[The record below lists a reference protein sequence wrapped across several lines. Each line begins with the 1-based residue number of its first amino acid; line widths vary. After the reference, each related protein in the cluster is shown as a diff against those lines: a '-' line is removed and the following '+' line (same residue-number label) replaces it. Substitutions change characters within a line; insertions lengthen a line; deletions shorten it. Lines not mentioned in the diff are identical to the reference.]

1 MFILLFVCWIIFNQN
16 LTLEIVIFG
25 LAVCGAVYFFVCR
38 FMDYSVKK
46 DIFIMSRLPGII
58 LYVITLVWEI
68 VKANVVLVGI
78 MLFKKNRRPVIVEFH
93 TKIRSRIGR
102 SLLANSI
109 TLTPGTITAA
119 VEGNFLRI
127 HCFDESLAKGLD
139 ATVFEKRILKLE
151 EGYED
156 VIR

>member
-16 LTLEIVIFG
+16 LTLEIVLFG
-25 LAVCGAVYFFVCR
+25 LVICGAVYFFVCR

-58 LYVITLVWEI
+58 LYILLLVWEI
-68 VKANVVLVGI
+68 VKSNAVLFAL
-78 MLFKKNRRPVIVEFH
+78 MLFKKDRRPVMVEFH

-119 VEGNFLRI
+119 VEGDFLRI

-156 VIR
+156 VIG